1 MVVMTGVIMIVFA
14 GIAILNFICFGIYA
28 KREGRRES
36 IINGDLMN
44 GRGQN
49 DFVDDDGF
57 EERH

>member
-1 MVVMTGVIMIVFA
+1 MIVFA